1 MEMRGE
7 TALSVRRLARAFGLP
22 RATVG
27 RWVGPPSSAER
38 KRRSCPV
45 SGDPSVRQ
53 AVLELCDE
61 PRHRTFGHR
70 RIRAL
75 LLRRHRLALS
85 RKTVLRIM
93 RQEGR
98 TRPRVWRKPRR
109 PKRVERMRPT
119 RPNRGWQID
128 MTSFHLSDLTPVYL
142 VGVIDCFTR
151 QVVGWTLER
160 RCRASEWVSAL
171 RTAIESRGLATREA
185 CALLT
190 LRSDNG
196 SQPCSK
202 RFREYLGSRGVRGQ
216 YTGYNAPDDNA
227 YVERVF
233 RTIKEEEVWAS
244 EYDTLAEARTAITE
258 YIRYYN
264 GDRIHQALDYRTPD
278 EAQAAANI
286 TLAAA

>member
-1 MEMRGE
+1 MQMRGE
-7 TALSVRRLARAFGLP
+7 TALSVRRLARVFDLP
-22 RATVG
+22 AATVG
-27 RWVGPPSSAER
+27 RWVRPPSPAER

-45 SGDPSVRQ
+45 SGDASVRR
-53 AVLELCDE
+53 AVIELCDE

-75 LLRRHRLALS
+75 LLRRRGLGLS

-93 RQEGR
+93 REEGR
-98 TRPRVWRKPRR
+98 TRPRVWRKPGR
-109 PKRVERMRPT
+109 PKRVERMRPA
-119 RPNRGWQID
+119 RPDRGWQID
-128 MTSFHLSDLTPVYL
+128 MTSFLLSDLTPVYL

-151 QVVGWTLER
+151 QVVGWALDR

-171 RTAIESRGLATREA
+171 RTALESRRLTTKEA

-227 YVERVF
+227 YIERVF

-244 EYDTLAEARTAITE
+244 EYDTLGEARTAIAE

-278 EAQAAANI
+278 EAEAAAII